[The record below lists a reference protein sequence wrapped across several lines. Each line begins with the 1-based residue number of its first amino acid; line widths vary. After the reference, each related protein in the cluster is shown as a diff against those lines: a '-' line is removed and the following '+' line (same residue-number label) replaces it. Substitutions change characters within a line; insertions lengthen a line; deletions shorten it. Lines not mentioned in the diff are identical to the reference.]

1 MDYITAYRDAKYQIS
16 GHGAREIRALH
27 DAVEFAN
34 GRYKKADIYGSG
46 AVIADFEQK
55 IANVCGKEAAVF
67 FPSGTMAQQIALRIW
82 CDRKGVKRV
91 AYHPLCHLEIHE
103 EDGLKKLHGIQT
115 ILLGETE
122 RLLTL
127 EDVQA
132 IQAPYSALLIELPQR
147 EIGGLL
153 PEWEELVAI
162 TRYCRE
168 RGIAIHL
175 DGARLWEAAPYYGK
189 TEKEICALFDTV
201 YVSFYKGIGGIA
213 GAMLLCSESFRAQA
227 KIWKRRHGGDI
238 ISLHP
243 YILNAWSNFDRR
255 HGNMK
260 RYWES
265 AKEVAALLNPS
276 GQQFTIPEVPQTN
289 MFHLVFRVERAVVEE
304 AALKTAMKFGIGL
317 ISNLRQRE
325 NGWLVSEVSLG
336 DSIARIPKEDLE
348 KAITYFNQALN
359 K

>member
-1 MDYITAYRDAKYQIS
+1 MDITKAYRSAKYQVT
-16 GHGAREIRALH
+16 GHGPREINALH
-27 DAVEFAN
+27 DAVEFAE
-34 GRYKKADIYGSG
+34 GRYKVADIYGSG
-46 AVIADFEQK
+46 PVIADFEHK
-55 IANVCGKEAAVF
+55 ISNLCGKEAAVF

-103 EDGLKKLHGIQT
+103 EDGLKKLHGIET
-115 ILLGETE
+115 ILLGEAG
-122 RLLTL
+122 RLFTL
-127 EDVQA
+127 EDLKA
-132 IQAPYSALLIELPQR
+132 IQVPYSALLIELPQR

-153 PEWEELVAI
+153 PEWKKLVAI
-162 TRYCRE
+162 TEYCRE

-213 GAMLLCSESFRAQA
+213 GAMLLCSESFRSQA
-227 KIWKRRHGGDI
+227 KVWKRRHGGDI

-255 HGNMK
+255 HGKME

-265 AKEVAALLNPS
+265 AKEVAALLNES
-276 GQQFTIPEVPQTN
+276 EQLFTKPEIPQTN
-289 MFHLVFRVERAVVEE
+289 MFHLVFRVERGIVEE
-304 AALKTAMKFGIGL
+304 AAVKTVEKFGIGL
-317 ISNLRQRE
+317 IPNLRMRD
-325 NGWLVSEVSLG
+325 NGELVCELTLG
-336 DSIARIPKEDLE
+336 DSIARIPKEDLT
-348 KAITYFNQALN
+348 KAIVYFNQALDN
-359 K
+359 